1 MNDSTNH
8 QERLL
13 TIIVGPH
20 LSEKTTVVAEKLN
33 QTVFKVRVDANKKEI
48 KQAVEH
54 LFEVKVENV
63 TTINYKGKTKG
74 RGKMVGKRSNW
85 KKAYVTL
92 AMGSQIDFLG
102 AENS

>member
-1 MNDSTNH
+1 MNNSTNH

-13 TIIVGPH
+13 TIIMGPH

-63 TTINYKGKTKG
+63 TTINCQGKTKG
-74 RGKMVGKRSNW
+74 RGKRSNW

-102 AENS
+102 AESS